1 MKKLTYKPP
10 YSLTPKMVNLVSEI
24 SDALTRLEY
33 SEKVFVQSA
42 VKSAVKSAVN
52 TDERILDY
60 FQQNPTG
67 TVKPLAEELGP
78 SRHRIRKNHPRAM
91 APGICAD
98 LRPEQ
103 EKGNSNEA
111 RPQPQRGGRI
121 PARGIAPGIRTVWN
135 TSGLKDRRITEP
147 WDTLRAHRGMRWSF
161 RPQQHGNNRPTQG
174 VALGWNAMP
183 PWGLPF
189 RGETR

>member
-1 MKKLTYKPP
+1 MNKLTYKSP
-10 YSLTPKMVNLVSEI
+10 YSLTPRMVNLVYEI

-33 SEKVFVQSA
+33 SEKAFVQNA
-42 VKSAVKSAVN
+42 VKSSVKSAVN

-60 FQQNPTG
+60 SSPRHGIRANP
-67 TVKPLAEELGP
+67 
-78 SRHRIRKNHPRAM
+78 PRAM

-98 LRPEQ
+98 LRPDQ
-103 EKGNSNEA
+103 EKSNSNEA

-135 TSGLKDRRITEP
+135 TSGLKDRRITVP
-147 WDTLRAHRGMRWSF
+147 WGTSRAHRGMRWSF
-161 RPQQHGNNRPTQG
+161 RPQQHGNNRATQG
-174 VALGWNAMP
+174 VALGWNATP

-189 RGETR
+189 RGEKR